1 MKKTLAILL
10 LCLGFSIGASAQ
22 EAEADNYAEK
32 ITIALNDMTT
42 SKITLDDYVKICES
56 IGIDMGE
63 YITTLEVEEIEPF
76 LEQFFRCIYYHF
88 AKYGI
93 PRDQADM
100 VVESFKSAFYGAIN
114 NESQNRTTESVA
126 AKADEFAKEMANIM
140 EDALNGKQDQAATEK
155 VGFDLGAY
163 IGKITPEEIKV
174 FQTEFYKALT
184 VHISR
189 IPALAEFTTAEINE
203 IIELIRAQYD
213 PIFGA
218 FL

>member
-22 EAEADNYAEK
+22 KTEADNYAEK
-32 ITIALNDMTT
+32 ITIALNDMTA
-42 SKITLDDYVKICES
+42 SRITLDDYVKICES

-76 LEQFFRCIYYHF
+76 LEHFFHCIYYHF
-88 AKYGI
+88 AKYGF

-100 VVESFKSAFYGAIN
+100 VIESFKSAFYEAIN

-140 EDALNGKQDQAATEK
+140 EDAINGKQDQAAAEK

-163 IGKITPEEIKV
+163 LGKITPEEIKV

-203 IIELIRAQYD
+203 VVELIRTQYD

>member
-22 EAEADNYAEK
+22 KTEADNYAK
-32 ITIALNDMTT
+32 QITVALNDMTQ
-42 SKITLDDYVKICES
+42 SRITIDDYVKICES

-63 YITTLEVEEIEPF
+63 YITTLELEEIEPF
-76 LEQFFRCIYYHF
+76 LEHFFHCIYYHF
-88 AKYGI
+88 AKYGF

-100 VVESFKSAFYGAIN
+100 VIESFKSAFYEAIN

-140 EDALNGKQDQAATEK
+140 EDAINGKQDQAAAEK

-203 IIELIRAQYD
+203 IVELIRTQYD

>member
-22 EAEADNYAEK
+22 KAEADNYAEK
-32 ITIALNDMTT
+32 ITIALNDMTA
-42 SKITLDDYVKICES
+42 SRITLDDYVKICES

-63 YITTLEVEEIEPF
+63 YITTLEAEEIEPF
-76 LEQFFRCIYYHF
+76 LEHFFHCIYYHF
-88 AKYGI
+88 AKYGF

-100 VVESFKSAFYGAIN
+100 VIESFKSAFYEAIN

-140 EDALNGKQDQAATEK
+140 EDAINGKQDQAAAEK

-163 IGKITPEEIKV
+163 LGKITPEEIKV

-203 IIELIRAQYD
+203 IVELIRTQYD